1 MSRFRRLMF
10 GSASASAFA
19 LVLSEPMLAGNHDAG
34 EVAYITG
41 GVGASG
47 RAEIE
52 AVQDRYSLKLVFA
65 YTNGEFLAEVNVV
78 ITDIAGNTL
87 VSTDADGPWL
97 LAKLPAGRYQV
108 AATVDGETKTEQVS
122 VPASGLKTINMLW
135 EPPAP

>member
-10 GSASASAFA
+10 GSASALAFA
-19 LVLSEPMLAGNHDAG
+19 LVLSGPMLAGNHDAG